1 MKIGFDE
8 FVPGESKVQFAG
20 IYWGVPE
27 RYKINEVLD
36 RGWFGPGPMCHE
48 LEERLAEYHGLKK
61 ASLTNSGS
69 SANLLA
75 LAALK
80 ELYDLQE
87 GDEII
92 VPAVSF
98 PTTVNP
104 IIQLGLIPVFVD
116 IELGTY
122 NIDTSLLA
130 EAHSPKARG
139 VMLAHALGNP
149 CDIDGVLDYFLS
161 HDVLIFFED
170 CCDAMGSQYHSRKL
184 KNEQPAMVGTSGA
197 IATLSFYASHNM
209 TCAGEGGAV
218 LSNSKDLMRIVRSLR
233 DWGKMCAC
241 EPCPITVDPTR
252 SCVLGY
258 QESIDGLEGMDRRY
272 TYATLGYNMQMTEL
286 QAAFGLAQMDRL
298 GDFAFIR
305 RRNFYALQYF
315 FEDYQEWFIL
325 PRFYE
330 GSEPVPFCYPLT
342 VRDEAPFTRLEIV
355 RYLEEH
361 KIETRQV
368 FGGNLVRQPAY
379 KNIRHR
385 IGSSL
390 ENSDKVMR
398 DAFFVGVWPG
408 IDMPRLDYM
417 LTVFQDFLHGT

>member
-20 IYWGVPE
+20 IYWGEEE
-27 RYKINEVLD
+27 RAKINEVLD

-48 LEERLAEYHGLKK
+48 LEKRLAEYHGLKK

-80 ELYDLQE
+80 ELHGLQE

-104 IIQLGLIPVFVD
+104 IIQLGFTPVFVD

-122 NIDTSLLA
+122 NIDIVEARWATA
-130 EAHSPKARG
+130 ENTVAIMP
-139 VMLAHALGNP
+139 AHALGIP
-149 CDIDGVLDYFLS
+149 WDVDTFLKWQE
-161 HDVLIFFED
+161 DDQEPLLIFED
-170 CCDAMGSQYHSRKL
+170 CCDAMGSQHYSRT
-184 KNEQPAMVGTSGA
+184 VGTFGD

-233 DWGKMCAC
+233 DWGKMCSC
-241 EPCPITVDPTR
+241 EPCPITVDPTK

-258 QESIDGLEGMDRRY
+258 QETIDGLEGMDRRY
-272 TYATLGYNMQMTEL
+272 SYGRLGYNMQMTEL
-286 QAAFGLAQMDRL
+286 QAAFGLAQMNRL
-298 GDFAFIR
+298 GEFAFIR
-305 RRNFYALQYF
+305 KRNFYALQYF
-315 FEDYQEWFIL
+315 FEDYQDWFIL
-325 PRFYE
+325 PRFYK
-330 GSEPVPFCYPLT
+330 GSDPVPFCYPLT

-355 RYLEEH
+355 RYLEDR
-361 KIETRQV
+361 KIETRQL

-379 KNIRHR
+379 KSARHR

-390 ENSDKVMR
+390 ENSDKIMR

-408 IDMPRLDYM
+408 IDMPRLDFM
-417 LTVFQDFLHGT
+417 LQTFEDFLSAF